1 MLLGIGPTAHAGTS
15 PPSSISPAIAPV
27 GSSAHAGGISV
38 FRDKDVSIAVSGG
51 VAVAIN
57 RCVTDASDGVIQNQQ
72 NACRQ
77 AASAGNFV
85 DGGSISV
92 YRSKNVSISVSG
104 GTATAINR
112 CVNDA
117 ADGVIQNQQNAC
129 DQTASAGNVVVVDS
143 ITISA
148 SKNVTVDISGGTA
161 TATDECVNE
170 AVGDGTQ
177 TQQNVCVQVATS
189 GNVVEVGDISL
200 VASKDV
206 RINITGGL
214 AMALYSCVSNAS
226 GGAIRTRQDTC
237 TQVADTGNTT
247 VVGNIFVH
255 NSKNVTVAVDGT
267 VVITMRKGAAVAA
280 AHGMTRRQGNTS
292 AKTADA

>member
-1 MLLGIGPTAHAGTS
+1 MD
-15 PPSSISPAIAPV
+15 SSGDV
-27 GSSAHAGGISV
+27 GGISV

-57 RCVTDASDGVIQNQQ
+57 RCITDASDGVIQNQQ

-85 DGGSISV
+85 DSGSISV
-92 YRSKNVSISVSG
+92 FQSKDVSISVSG
-104 GTATAINR
+104 GTATAINQ

-148 SKNVTVDISGGTA
+148 SKNVTVDISAGTA

-170 AVGDGTQ
+170 ASGGGTQ
-177 TQQNVCVQVATS
+177 VQQNVCVQVATS
-189 GNVVEVGDISL
+189 GNVVDVGDISL
-200 VASKDV
+200 VASKNV

-214 AMALYSCVSNAS
+214 ALALYSCVNNAS
-226 GGAIRTRQDTC
+226 GGVIQTQRDDC
-237 TQVADTGNTT
+237 TQVADTGNSTT
-247 VVGNIFVH
+247 VGNIFVY
-255 NSKNVTVAVDGT
+255 NSKDVTVAVDGT
-267 VVITMRKGAAVAA
+267 VVITMQKGTAATA
-280 AHGMTRRQGNTS
+280 AHGMARLRRNT
-292 AKTADA
+292 

>member
-1 MLLGIGPTAHAGTS
+1 VS
-15 PPSSISPAIAPV
+15 
-27 GSSAHAGGISV
+27 SSADDGGISV

-57 RCVTDASDGVIQNQQ
+57 RCITDASDGVIQSQQ

-92 YRSKNVSISVSG
+92 YQSKNVSISVSG
-104 GTATAINR
+104 GTATAINQ

-117 ADGVIQNQQNAC
+117 SDGVIQNQQNAC
-129 DQTASAGNVVVVDS
+129 DQTASAGNVVLVDD

-170 AVGDGTQ
+170 AVGSGTQ
-177 TQQNVCVQVATS
+177 SQQNVCVQVATS
-189 GNVVEVGDISL
+189 GNVVDVGDISL
-200 VASKDV
+200 VASKNV

-214 AMALYSCVSNAS
+214 TMALYSCVNNAS
-226 GGAIRTRQDTC
+226 GGAVQTRRDDC
-237 TQVADTGNTT
+237 TQVANTGNST
-247 VVGNIFVH
+247 VVGNIFVFD
-255 NSKNVTVAVDGT
+255 SKNVTVAVDGT
-267 VVITMRKGAAVAA
+267 VVIAMRKGAAEAA
-280 AHGMTRRQGNTS
+280 THGMTRLRGDTGTR
-292 AKTADA
+292 TAAA